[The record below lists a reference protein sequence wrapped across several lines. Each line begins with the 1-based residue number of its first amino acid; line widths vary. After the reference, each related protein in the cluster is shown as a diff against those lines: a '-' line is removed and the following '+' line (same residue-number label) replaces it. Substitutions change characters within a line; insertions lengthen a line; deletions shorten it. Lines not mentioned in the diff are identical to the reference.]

1 MRIEE
6 SIVINRPHEEVF
18 DFFDQRSNDRRWMA
32 SVVESEWLDPGDSTR
47 KGRKGRMVMDAM
59 GRREF
64 EDVVVEYEPGR
75 RVGHRSVSDNMVV
88 YSACH
93 ADPVPG
99 GTRATVVTEP
109 ERLPGG
115 PLGLLMSPFVGW
127 SIRRNVRADLVRLKE
142 LLESNED
149 VGQDR

>member
-6 SIVINRPHEEVF
+6 SIVINRPPEEVF
-18 DFFDQRSNDRRWMA
+18 AFFDERSNDSRWMK
-32 SVVESEWLDPGDSTR
+32 SVVESAWLEPGESTR
-47 KGRKGRMVMDAM
+47 MGRKGRMVMDAM

-64 EDVVVEYEPGR
+64 EDVVVEYEPNR
-75 RVGHRSVSDNMVV
+75 RVGHRSVSKNMVV

-93 ADPVPG
+93 ADPVPE

-115 PLGLLMSPFVGW
+115 PLGRLISPFVAS
-127 SIRRNVRADLVRLKE
+127 SIRRNVRADLVKLKQ
-142 LLESNED
+142 LLET
-149 VGQDR
+149 

>member
-18 DFFDQRSNDRRWMA
+18 AFFDQRTNDSRWMA
-32 SVVESEWLDPGDSTR
+32 SVVESEWLEPGESTR
-47 KGRKGRMVMDAM
+47 LGRKGRMVMDAM

-64 EDVVVEYEPGR
+64 EDVVIEYEPGR
-75 RVGHRSVSDNMVV
+75 QVGHRSVSENMVV

-99 GTRATVVTEP
+99 GTRATVVTQP

-115 PLGLLMSPFVGW
+115 PLGRLMSPFVAR
-127 SIRRNVRADLVRLKE
+127 SIRRNVQGDLVRLKQ
-142 LLESNED
+142 LLET
-149 VGQDR
+149 R